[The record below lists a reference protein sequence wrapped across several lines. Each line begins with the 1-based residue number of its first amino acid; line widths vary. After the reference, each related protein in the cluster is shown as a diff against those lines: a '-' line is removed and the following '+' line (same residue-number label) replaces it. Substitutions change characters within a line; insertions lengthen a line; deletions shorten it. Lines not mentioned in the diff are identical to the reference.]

1 MSYATP
7 TNFIAYGLPAVSTA
21 DFSGTVQD
29 YLDSAF
35 GEINTYLRGRY
46 TLPFTVTVPIELVK
60 TECVIAA
67 YDLLSVR
74 GFDPENGSEKVIE
87 GRHTKAMNWL
97 MAIADGKINLDI
109 DADTT
114 PGVPDGAPRII
125 SKARADSTR
134 FR

>member
-7 TNFIAYGLPAVSTA
+7 TDFIAYGLPAVATN
-21 DFSGTVQD
+21 DFSGDVQD

-46 TLPFTVTVPIELVK
+46 SLPFTVTVPIELVK

-67 YDLLSVR
+67 YDLSVR
-74 GFDPENGSEKVIE
+74 GFDPEEGSDKVVAD
-87 GRHTKAMNWL
+87 RHEKAMKWL

-109 DADTT
+109 DADST
-114 PGVPDGAPRII
+114 PGVPDGAPRVI
-125 SKARADSTR
+125 SKARDDSRR